1 MVFPGLRSCG
11 VQRFFRRPNVIRA
24 QEATSKG
31 EGGGG
36 GGREFGV
43 LSKAHRISWETQF
56 VIFLTRGIVSLLFF
70 NLG

>member
-11 VQRFFRRPNVIRA
+11 VKRFFRRPNVIRA

-36 GGREFGV
+36 GREGV
-43 LSKAHRISWETQF
+43 QCFIQGTSNIVGDSIRH
-56 VIFLTRGIVSLLFF
+56 IFDKRNSFITFL
-70 NLG
+70 